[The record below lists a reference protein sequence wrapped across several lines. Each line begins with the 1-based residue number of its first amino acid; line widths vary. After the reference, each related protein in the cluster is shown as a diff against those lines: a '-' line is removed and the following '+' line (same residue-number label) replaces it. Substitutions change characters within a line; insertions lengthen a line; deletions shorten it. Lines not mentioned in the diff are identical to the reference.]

1 MKKLLSIFLVLSMML
16 SLCTPAL
23 AVDVDKEQNEGS
35 DIYSI
40 STSSSGRIEVIY
52 TNRDEKDKADTAR
65 IIEESKDDFEIR
77 QYENEKLIQTVR
89 GRAGGD
95 RIIVTNY
102 ENGEITNS
110 DTILVAE
117 RIEVQDA
124 QNETVASTR
133 AAAGYGSLI
142 GTITFNQSVSGV
154 QEEVMRVYSKTTKT
168 DREAYTINGKA
179 TDTLSV
185 IAGLIFSVI
194 GVFLPAQ
201 KIATQIAIA
210 IVTGIGGSVAGGA
223 IGKVFSEDVSVD
235 ATHYTM
241 TGYHVATARYSYA
254 YTGTANHVQTK
265 NSAYYN
271 KWFYEGFTPQN
282 WKEND
287 NLAVCLWEEMIS
299 GIWPGVKRY
308 S

>member
-1 MKKLLSIFLVLSMML
+1 MKKFLSIFLVLSMML

-23 AVDVDKEQNEGS
+23 AVDVDKEQNDGS
-35 DIYSI
+35 DIFSI
-40 STSSSGRIEVIY
+40 ATSSSGRIEVIY
-52 TNRDEKDKADTAR
+52 NNSEETDNVNTAR
-65 IIEESKDDFEIR
+65 IIEESKNDFEIR
-77 QYENEKLIQTVR
+77 QYENEKLIQTVQ

-110 DTILVAE
+110 ETVLVAD

-124 QNETVASTR
+124 QNATAASTR
-133 AAAGYGSLI
+133 ATAGYGSQI

-154 QEEVMRVYSKTTKT
+154 QEEVMRVYSKVTKT
-168 DREAYTINGKA
+168 DRESYTINGKA
-179 TDTLSV
+179 TDTLAV

-201 KIATQIAIA
+201 KLATQIAIA

-223 IGKVFSEDVSVD
+223 IGKAFSEDVSVD

-241 TGYHVATARYSYA
+241 TGYHVATARYSSG
-254 YTGTANHVQTK
+254 YTGTANHVQTED
-265 NSAYYN
+265 SDYYN
-271 KWFYEGFTPQN
+271 EWFYEGFTPQN
-282 WKEND
+282 WKEDD
-287 NLAVCLWEEMIS
+287 NLAVCLWDEMIS